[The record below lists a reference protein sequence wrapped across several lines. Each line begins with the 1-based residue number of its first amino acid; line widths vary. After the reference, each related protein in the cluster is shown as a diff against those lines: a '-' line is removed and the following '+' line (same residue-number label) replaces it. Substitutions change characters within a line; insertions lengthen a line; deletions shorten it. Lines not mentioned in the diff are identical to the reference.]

1 MDLIEIGV
9 RFKQAR
15 HQSHRTQSELS
26 RALGMSRA
34 TLSALESGR
43 CNEIGVRKL
52 TALLESVGLDLYVA
66 PQLAAVAT
74 DEPGARADRAEVTRE
89 PLASLTVQ
97 R

>member
-1 MDLIEIGV
+1 MDLTEIGA
-9 RFKQAR
+9 RFKEAR
-15 HQSHRTQSELS
+15 HQSRRTQSELS

-43 CNEIGVRKL
+43 GNEIGVRKL

-66 PQLAAVAT
+66 PQLAGAATNQHVAQA
-74 DEPGARADRAEVTRE
+74 DGVEVARERPAGM
-89 PLASLTVQ
+89 TVH